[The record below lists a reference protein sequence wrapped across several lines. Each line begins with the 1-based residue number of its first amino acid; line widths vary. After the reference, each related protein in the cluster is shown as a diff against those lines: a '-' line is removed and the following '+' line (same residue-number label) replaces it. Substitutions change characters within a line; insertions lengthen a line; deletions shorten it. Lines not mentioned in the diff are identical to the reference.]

1 MRTYLSRIFWILA
14 VASFLAACTTPHRPL
29 RYPGNCYSPYDRAK
43 DGSLCGRR
51 AALMRPGG
59 Y

>member
-1 MRTYLSRIFWILA
+1 MQTFLFRSVGLILI
-14 VASFLAACTTPHRPL
+14 SCLMAACTATQRPL
-29 RYPGNCYSPYDRAK
+29 KYSGNCYSPYDRAA

-51 AALMRPGG
+51 AALLRPGG